1 MDSNV
6 DMRSYRRKSII
17 KTVAIV
23 FLAVLLVLTFFSQTI
38 MNYSLPE
45 VSAQYASAGTI
56 TTRVRASGTVEA
68 NQNYEVRSGSTRTIR
83 EVLIRQGDTVS
94 VGDPLFRL
102 EDVESEEVKTAQNAV
117 KEAEKAI
124 KDAEKAIRDA
134 EKGVAS
140 AQAAYES
147 SLRDVNPAT
156 STAVLVVE
164 KAKQDLDAAKKK
176 LNSVG
181 NYDAQI
187 AAAEAALDSAQAYVR
202 QLTREQNDLTK
213 QKQKLQEKLSA
224 VSDSELTDLTLEQR
238 LAKAEADFSEAKQAF
253 EDAEFL
259 LEAAKQQKDQSD
271 IDKENADDALA
282 AANDRKTEYEA
293 EHGKITAPTDDE
305 LLAAKRN
312 IEALELAYQRALED
326 YNYFVQG
333 QQLSR
338 NNTEMTLVEARNT
351 YLSSNV
357 SNIDQ
362 LYAECFLNYYLA
374 NMQNDILTGQ
384 KGYYNTVLTAYDLSY
399 LTRQEYQTKLDNI
412 DSQLSSISSK
422 LSSLASELQSLT
434 AQWDANYNKIQVIV
448 DVITHS
454 DSETTAAETTSPE
467 PTMPTP
473 STGGGTTGSST
484 GSTTSDSFSN
494 TDYSK
499 ALTARITFE
508 RAVNSYIS
516 ALSQLEKDNIA
527 QLRALE
533 DKEIELD
540 QKKQDYEKLE
550 NNKIADP
557 VVKQITDSVKQA
569 EAAQK
574 AAVKAQTQAQN
585 ELTRATEKHAEAKTK
600 LTEAEQ
606 KLKDMRGLTNNE
618 TVQAQIDALDI
629 KIDGYAAKLDAAND
643 DVSKKQE
650 ALTTLKSENITE
662 EQARSNY
669 NTAQQ
674 AYLSAQ
680 QALYN
685 ENQEVSEKK
694 AAIDDASDALDDAK
708 DNLADKEAAL
718 ADRQKELDKA
728 VADSTDTTV
737 KAPIAGTISNV
748 SVTAGSKT
756 EAAQTMC
763 TIFVSDQ
770 GYKVTFTVTR
780 EQANRIHVG
789 DEARAQYFWGGECQ
803 ASVAAIKPDPSNAQQ
818 RIVDLNVSGD
828 VTVGQ
833 TMTFTLGDRSAEYDT
848 VVPNSAIREDRNGKY
863 VLVVESRST
872 PLGTRYT
879 AVRVDVQVAASD
891 ETQSALSTSLYG
903 NEFIITASTKP
914 INAGDLVRLVNN

>member
-176 LNSVG
+176 LDSVG

-202 QLTREQNDLTK
+202 QLTREQNDLTR

-238 LAKAEADFSEAKQAF
+238 LAKAEADYDEAKKAL

-293 EHGKITAPTDDE
+293 EHGSITVATDADKT
-305 LLAAKRN
+305 AAQRE
-312 IEALELAYQRALED
+312 IENLELALERTKQDFERLKADNLLSFNMAELTYADACNKYKESAFDTSDESKYIQAYITYWTTLGTNKVELDKLEQQKYDKSNDAKSKLKEYNDENKQLQSELMAATDSDTKEEIQKKINENILKINLINSQLLEIESKINTINGTLADNEYKWQEALLL
-326 YNYFVQG
+326 YG
-333 QQLSR
+333 
-338 NNTEMTLVEARNT
+338 
-351 YLSSNV
+351 V
-357 SNIDQ
+357 SNNLD
-362 LYAECFLNYYLA
+362 AEIAF
-374 NMQNDILTGQ
+374 QS
-384 KGYYNTVLTAYDLSY
+384 AY
-399 LTRQEYQTKLDNI
+399 
-412 DSQLSSISSK
+412 
-422 LSSLASELQSLT
+422 
-434 AQWDANYNKIQVIV
+434 
-448 DVITHS
+448 
-454 DSETTAAETTSPE
+454 
-467 PTMPTP
+467 
-473 STGGGTTGSST
+473 
-484 GSTTSDSFSN
+484 
-494 TDYSK
+494 
-499 ALTARITFE
+499 
-508 RAVNSYIS
+508 NSYIS
-516 ALSQLEKDNIA
+516 SIKSLTESELTMERSIEDQEITIERKKYDYSLLELKSNS
-527 QLRALE
+527 
-533 DKEIELD
+533 
-540 QKKQDYEKLE
+540 
-550 NNKIADP
+550 DP
-557 VVKQITDSVKQA
+557 IVKQLKNDVKQA

-770 GYKVTFTVTR
+770 GYKVTLTVTR

-803 ASVAAIKPDPSNAQQ
+803 ASVAAIKPDPSDAQ
-818 RIVDLNVSGD
+818 RRSVDLNVSGD

>member
-1 MDSNV
+1 MEQDKIAEL
-6 DMRSYRRKSII
+6 RK
-17 KTVAIV
+17 
-23 FLAVLLVLTFFSQTI
+23 
-38 MNYSLPE
+38 
-45 VSAQYASAGTI
+45 
-56 TTRVRASGTVEA
+56 
-68 NQNYEVRSGSTRTIR
+68 
-83 EVLIRQGDTVS
+83 
-94 VGDPLFRL
+94 
-102 EDVESEEVKTAQNAV
+102 
-117 KEAEKAI
+117 
-124 KDAEKAIRDA
+124 
-134 EKGVAS
+134 
-140 AQAAYES
+140 
-147 SLRDVNPAT
+147 
-156 STAVLVVE
+156 
-164 KAKQDLDAAKKK
+164 
-176 LNSVG
+176 
-181 NYDAQI
+181 
-187 AAAEAALDSAQAYVR
+187 
-202 QLTREQNDLTK
+202 
-213 QKQKLQEKLSA
+213 
-224 VSDSELTDLTLEQR
+224 
-238 LAKAEADFSEAKQAF
+238 
-253 EDAEFL
+253 
-259 LEAAKQQKDQSD
+259 
-271 IDKENADDALA
+271 
-282 AANDRKTEYEA
+282 
-293 EHGKITAPTDDE
+293 
-305 LLAAKRN
+305 
-312 IEALELAYQRALED
+312 
-326 YNYFVQG
+326 
-333 QQLSR
+333 
-338 NNTEMTLVEARNT
+338 
-351 YLSSNV
+351 
-357 SNIDQ
+357 
-362 LYAECFLNYYLA
+362 
-374 NMQNDILTGQ
+374 
-384 KGYYNTVLTAYDLSY
+384 
-399 LTRQEYQTKLDNI
+399 
-412 DSQLSSISSK
+412 
-422 LSSLASELQSLT
+422 
-434 AQWDANYNKIQVIV
+434 
-448 DVITHS
+448 
-454 DSETTAAETTSPE
+454 
-467 PTMPTP
+467 
-473 STGGGTTGSST
+473 
-484 GSTTSDSFSN
+484 
-494 TDYSK
+494 
-499 ALTARITFE
+499 
-508 RAVNSYIS
+508 
-516 ALSQLEKDNIA
+516 
-527 QLRALE
+527 LE

-540 QKKQDYEKLE
+540 KLRQDYEKLE

-557 VVKQITDSVKQA
+557 VVKQIADSVKQA

-669 NTAQQ
+669 NSAQQ
-674 AYLSAQ
+674 AYLAAQ

-863 VLVVESRST
+863 VHVVESRST

-879 AVRVDVQVAASD
+879 AARVDVQVAASD

>member
-1 MDSNV
+1 M
-6 DMRSYRRKSII
+6 
-17 KTVAIV
+17 
-23 FLAVLLVLTFFSQTI
+23 
-38 MNYSLPE
+38 
-45 VSAQYASAGTI
+45 
-56 TTRVRASGTVEA
+56 
-68 NQNYEVRSGSTRTIR
+68 
-83 EVLIRQGDTVS
+83 
-94 VGDPLFRL
+94 
-102 EDVESEEVKTAQNAV
+102 
-117 KEAEKAI
+117 
-124 KDAEKAIRDA
+124 
-134 EKGVAS
+134 
-140 AQAAYES
+140 
-147 SLRDVNPAT
+147 
-156 STAVLVVE
+156 
-164 KAKQDLDAAKKK
+164 
-176 LNSVG
+176 
-181 NYDAQI
+181 
-187 AAAEAALDSAQAYVR
+187 
-202 QLTREQNDLTK
+202 
-213 QKQKLQEKLSA
+213 
-224 VSDSELTDLTLEQR
+224 
-238 LAKAEADFSEAKQAF
+238 
-253 EDAEFL
+253 
-259 LEAAKQQKDQSD
+259 
-271 IDKENADDALA
+271 
-282 AANDRKTEYEA
+282 
-293 EHGKITAPTDDE
+293 
-305 LLAAKRN
+305 
-312 IEALELAYQRALED
+312 ELAYQRALED
-326 YNYFVQG
+326 YDIFRQNN
-333 QQLSR
+333 QLSR
-338 NNTEMTLVEARNT
+338 QSAELTLQQANEAYIQSAGDSENQIKRNQAYIT
-351 YLSSNV
+351 YLTTVSELNV
-357 SNIDQ
+357 ANSTLRQSIAEYQSKIASEGDPYGIYNANIQKAQTQID
-362 LYAECFLNYYLA
+362 ANELA
-374 NMQNDILTGQ
+374 MQNAAIAWNDAQ
-384 KGYYNTVLTAYDLSY
+384 YDYNIADNSDAKFAY
-399 LTRQEYQTKLDNI
+399 EN
-412 DSQLSSISSK
+412 
-422 LSSLASELQSLT
+422 
-434 AQWDANYNKIQVIV
+434 
-448 DVITHS
+448 
-454 DSETTAAETTSPE
+454 
-467 PTMPTP
+467 
-473 STGGGTTGSST
+473 
-484 GSTTSDSFSN
+484 
-494 TDYSK
+494 
-499 ALTARITFE
+499 
-508 RAVNSYIS
+508 AVNSYIS
-516 ALSQLEKDNIA
+516 AISGLAVSELERI
-527 QLRALE
+527 RSLE
-533 DKEIELD
+533 DMEISIER
-540 QKKQDYEKLE
+540 KKQDMDRMEK
-550 NNKIADP
+550 NTVSDP
-557 VVKQITDSVKQA
+557 VVQSLKDSVKQA

-680 QALYN
+680 QALYS

-770 GYKVTFTVTR
+770 GYKVTLTVTR

-789 DEARAQYFWGGECQ
+789 DEAKAQYFWGGECQ
-803 ASVAAIKPDPSNAQQ
+803 ASVAAIKPDPSDAQ
-818 RIVDLNVSGD
+818 RRFVDLNVSGD